1 MPVRATTD
9 NRFYLRFLVIGVVAI
24 GFALWSAYDG
34 AIAYPAQRER
44 ALKYQELEKEDRVK
58 EWPEVARA
66 QGWPTDTPGT
76 PKTDADFLVQY
87 IMAAI
92 AGTIGLWLL
101 IVVLR
106 SRGRWI
112 EGSETGIS
120 SSWGRS
126 FDFDSVESLDKK
138 RWNKGIA
145 KVKYREGKR
154 KKQFVID
161 NYKFKRQETDT
172 ILRALESKIGADKIV
187 GGEPEPPPEDQ
198 GEEAS

>member
-1 MPVRATTD
+1 
-9 NRFYLRFLVIGVVAI
+9 
-24 GFALWSAYDG
+24 
-34 AIAYPAQRER
+34 
-44 ALKYQELEKEDRVK
+44 LKYQELEKEDRVK
-58 EWPEVARA
+58 DWPQFARD
-66 QGWPTDTPGT
+66 QGWPTDTPGA
-76 PKTDADFLVQY
+76 PKTDADFMVQY

-92 AGTIGLWLL
+92 AGSIGLWLL

-112 EGSETGIS
+112 EGTETGVT
-120 SSWGRS
+120 SSWGRG

>member
-24 GFALWSAYDG
+24 GFALWSLYDG

-58 EWPEVARA
+58 EWPDVARA

-87 IMAAI
+87 IMATI

-112 EGSETGIS
+112 EGSETGIT
-120 SSWGRS
+120 SSWGQS

-145 KVKYREGKR
+145 KVTYLEGKR

-172 ILRALESKIGADKIV
+172 ILRTLESRIGADKIV
-187 GGEPEPPPEDQ
+187 GGEPEPPPEEQ